1 MEQVAHANICTLS
14 EVHVPKDDALLP
26 SQNPPRSLLIV

>member
-1 MEQVAHANICTLS
+1 MERGDHANLGTSS

-26 SQNPPRSLLIV
+26 SQSPPLSLLIA